1 MNAYVSFA
9 DEMERHAAGM
19 RMRTMFPQINP
30 LPGAQRELAGAD
42 GDGKVHGRECGADV
56 RGHVVVALGGVDE
69 EAIAIRHESR
79 EKGVEV
85 AP

>member
-1 MNAYVSFA
+1 
-9 DEMERHAAGM
+9 
-19 RMRTMFPQINP
+19 
-30 LPGAQRELAGAD
+30 
-42 GDGKVHGRECGADV
+42 V